1 MHFNESLS
9 VLEHAPAVVGR
20 RGASLS
26 LGRFRTAHAR
36 RADVTSVVVA
46 ATGSA
51 TSPDRKK

>member
-26 LGRFRTAHAR
+26 LGWLRTAHAR
-36 RADVTSVVVA
+36 RADVTSVIVA

-51 TSPDRKK
+51 TSPDRQK